1 MLYYDRIDVFEEID
15 VNKTSE
21 LKECDNCH
29 YWYFL
34 DKGFKFQPDV
44 CNGCH
49 NVLMMSMNLGNIA
62 ILNIRGIDD
71 RCIISRIVKSQAINL
86 MQNFNLSE
94 KSKKL

>member
-49 NVLMMSMNLGNIA
+49 NVLMMSKNLGNIA